1 MSKIQE
7 CSYSKKAQ
15 NKTFLLSLRMTS
27 LLIKY
32 SSDDELM
39 AILQTPVIVEM
50 IEELRTSFAP
60 NEQKSITLFLL
71 SVLKRASKMNPQ
83 LAELVAEKTLQAH
96 DTTEFLQESKF
107 LSEVK
112 SYHPHFLKANSFEL
126 A

>member
-1 MSKIQE
+1 
-7 CSYSKKAQ
+7 
-15 NKTFLLSLRMTS
+15 MTS

-83 LAELVAEKTLQAH
+83 LAELVAEKTL
-96 DTTEFLQESKF
+96 
-107 LSEVK
+107 
-112 SYHPHFLKANSFEL
+112 
-126 A
+126 